1 MKSEKES
8 LVEKMVDLIKYT
20 RKGLADAPSNPILKF
35 SDYASKIPD
44 VVKFTLGE
52 PDFNTPDHIKEAAKK
67 GIDNNHSHYAPSN
80 GTIGLR
86 KAATDFL
93 AQKYGQ
99 KYDAETEVLVTN
111 GVSESIFDAV
121 VACLNPGDIMVVPTP
136 IFPLYMSDVNLLNE
150 GVKIVRVDTSE
161 DGFKLTPAKLQKV
174 LDQYGEKV
182 RMLVM
187 NYPTNPTGVMYTQ
200 KELDDLAD
208 VIRDQPIFALC
219 DEIYSEL
226 NYDQPHASMEKTLH
240 DQVILLNG
248 VSKAW
253 AMTGYRIGI
262 VCAPQ
267 PILEQIAKIHQTIVT
282 TEPTPMQDAA
292 EEAFKNGM
300 NDSQPM
306 KQEFQQRRD
315 ALYHGLTEIGFECAK
330 PQGAFYIFAKIP
342 DGLEQDDTKFIYDLV
357 DQARVAVSAGSS
369 FGRAGQGYIRFSYA
383 VSMDEINEGLKR
395 IAKFVKEN
403 QQ

>member
-1 MKSEKES
+1 
-8 LVEKMVDLIKYT
+8 MVDLIKYT

-52 PDFNTPDHIKEAAKK
+52 PDFNTPDHIKNAAKK
-67 GIDNNHSHYAPSN
+67 GIDENHSHYAPSN
-80 GTIGLR
+80 GTMGLR
-86 KAATDFL
+86 KAAADFL

-99 KYDAETEVLVTN
+99 KYDPETEVLVTN
-111 GVSESIFDAV
+111 GVTESIFDTV
-121 VACLNPGDIMVVPTP
+121 CACLNPGDIMVVPTP
-136 IFPLYMSDVNLLNE
+136 IFPLYMSDVNILND
-150 GVKIVRVDTSE
+150 GAKIVTIDTSK
-161 DGFKLTPAKLQKV
+161 DGFKLTPAKLQAV
-174 LDQYGEKV
+174 LDEYGDQV

-187 NYPTNPTGVMYTQ
+187 NYPTNPTGVMYSQ
-200 KELDDLAD
+200 EELDAIAD
-208 VIRDQPIFALC
+208 VIRDKPIFALC

-226 NYDQPHASMEKTLH
+226 NYDQPHASMEKSLH
-240 DQVILLNG
+240 DQVVLMNG

-267 PILEQIAKIHQTIVT
+267 AILEQIAKVHQTIVT

-300 NDSQPM
+300 NDSEPM
-306 KQEFQQRRD
+306 KREFQKRRD
-315 ALYHGLTEIGFECAK
+315 VLYQGLTDIGFECAK

-342 DGLEQDDTKFIYDLV
+342 AGLEQDDSKFIYDLV
-357 DQARVAVSAGSS
+357 DKAHVAVTAGSS
-369 FGRAGQGYIRFSYA
+369 FALGGQGYIRFSYA
-383 VSMDEINEGLKR
+383 VSMDQINEGLRR
-395 IAKFVKEN
+395 IKKYVEEN
-403 QQ
+403 K

>member
-1 MKSEKES
+1 
-8 LVEKMVDLIKYT
+8 MVDLIKYT

-52 PDFNTPDHIKEAAKK
+52 PDFNTPDHIKNAAKK
-67 GIDNNHSHYAPSN
+67 GIDENHSHYAPSN
-80 GTIGLR
+80 GTMGLR
-86 KAATDFL
+86 KAAADFL

-99 KYDAETEVLVTN
+99 KYDPETEVLVTN
-111 GVSESIFDAV
+111 GVTESIFDTV
-121 VACLNPGDIMVVPTP
+121 CACLNPGDIMVVPTP
-136 IFPLYMSDVNLLNE
+136 IFPLYMSDVNILND
-150 GVKIVRVDTSE
+150 GAKIVTIDTSK
-161 DGFKLTPAKLQKV
+161 DGFKLTPAKLQAV
-174 LDQYGEKV
+174 LDEYGDKV

-187 NYPTNPTGVMYTQ
+187 NYPTNPTGVMYSQ
-200 KELDDLAD
+200 EELDAIAD
-208 VIRDQPIFALC
+208 VIRDKPIFALC

-226 NYDQPHASMEKTLH
+226 NYDQPHASMEKSLH
-240 DQVILLNG
+240 DQVVLMNG

-267 PILEQIAKIHQTIVT
+267 AILEQIAKVHQTIVT

-300 NDSQPM
+300 NDSEPM
-306 KQEFQQRRD
+306 KREFQKRRD
-315 ALYHGLTEIGFECAK
+315 VLYQGLTDIGFECAK

-342 DGLEQDDTKFIYDLV
+342 AGLEQDDSKFIYDLV
-357 DQARVAVSAGSS
+357 DKAHVAVTAGSS
-369 FGRAGQGYIRFSYA
+369 FALGGQGYIRFSYA
-383 VSMDEINEGLKR
+383 VSMDQINEGLRR
-395 IAKFVKEN
+395 IKKYVEEN
-403 QQ
+403 K

>member
-1 MKSEKES
+1 
-8 LVEKMVDLIKYT
+8 MVDLIKYT

-52 PDFNTPDHIKEAAKK
+52 PDFNTPDHIKNAAKK
-67 GIDNNHSHYAPSN
+67 GVDENHSHYAPSN
-80 GTIGLR
+80 GTMGLR
-86 KAATDFL
+86 KAAAAFL

-99 KYDAETEVLVTN
+99 KYDPETEVLVTN
-111 GVSESIFDAV
+111 GVTESIFDTV
-121 VACLNPGDIMVVPTP
+121 CACLNPGDIMVVPTP
-136 IFPLYMSDVNLLNE
+136 IFPLYMSDVNILND
-150 GVKIVRVDTSE
+150 GAKIVTIDTSK
-161 DGFKLTPAKLQKV
+161 DGFKLTPAKLQAV
-174 LDQYGEKV
+174 LDEYGDKV

-187 NYPTNPTGVMYTQ
+187 NYPTNPTGVMYSQ
-200 KELDDLAD
+200 EELDAIAD
-208 VIRDQPIFALC
+208 VIRDKPIFALC

-226 NYDQPHASMEKTLH
+226 NYDQPHASLEKSLH
-240 DQVILLNG
+240 DQVVLMNG

-267 PILEQIAKIHQTIVT
+267 TILEQIAKVHQTIVT

-300 NDSQPM
+300 NDSEPM
-306 KQEFQQRRD
+306 KREFQNRRD
-315 ALYHGLTEIGFECAK
+315 VLYQGLTDIGFECAK

-342 DGLEQDDTKFIYDLV
+342 AGLEQDDSKFIYDLV
-357 DQARVAVSAGSS
+357 DKAHVAVTAGSS
-369 FGRAGQGYIRFSYA
+369 FALGGQGYIRFSYA
-383 VSMDEINEGLKR
+383 VSMDQINEGLRR
-395 IAKFVKEN
+395 IKKYVEEN
-403 QQ
+403 K

>member
-1 MKSEKES
+1 MTRKFG
-8 LVEKMVDLIKYT
+8 EKMVDLIKYT

-52 PDFNTPDHIKEAAKK
+52 PDFNTPDHIKNAAKK
-67 GIDNNHSHYAPSN
+67 GIDENHSHYAPSN
-80 GTIGLR
+80 GTMGLR
-86 KAATDFL
+86 KAAAAFL

-99 KYDAETEVLVTN
+99 KYDPETEVLVTN
-111 GVSESIFDAV
+111 GVTESIFDTV
-121 VACLNPGDIMVVPTP
+121 CACLNPGDIMVVPTP
-136 IFPLYMSDVNLLNE
+136 IFPLYMSDVNILND
-150 GVKIVRVDTSE
+150 GAKIVTIDTSK
-161 DGFKLTPAKLQKV
+161 DGFKLTPAKLQAV
-174 LDQYGEKV
+174 LDEYGDKV

-187 NYPTNPTGVMYTQ
+187 NYPTNPTGVMYSQ
-200 KELDDLAD
+200 EELDAIAD
-208 VIRDQPIFALC
+208 VIRDKPIFALC

-226 NYDQPHASMEKTLH
+226 NYDQPHASLEKSLH
-240 DQVILLNG
+240 DQVVLMNG

-267 PILEQIAKIHQTIVT
+267 TILEQIAKVHQTIVT

-300 NDSQPM
+300 NDSEPM
-306 KQEFQQRRD
+306 KREFQNRRD
-315 ALYHGLTEIGFECAK
+315 VLYQGLTDIGFECAK

-342 DGLEQDDTKFIYDLV
+342 AGLEQDDSKFIYDLV
-357 DQARVAVSAGSS
+357 DKAHVAVTAGSS
-369 FGRAGQGYIRFSYA
+369 FALGGQGYIRFSYA
-383 VSMDEINEGLKR
+383 VSMDQINEGLHR
-395 IAKFVKEN
+395 IKKYVEEN
-403 QQ
+403 K

>member
-1 MKSEKES
+1 
-8 LVEKMVDLIKYT
+8 MVDLIKYT

-52 PDFNTPDHIKEAAKK
+52 PDFNTPDHIKNAAKK
-67 GIDNNHSHYAPSN
+67 GIDENHSHYAPSN
-80 GTIGLR
+80 GTMGLR
-86 KAATDFL
+86 KAAADFL

-99 KYDAETEVLVTN
+99 KYDPETEVLVTN
-111 GVSESIFDAV
+111 GVTESIFDTV
-121 VACLNPGDIMVVPTP
+121 CACLNPGDIMVVPTP
-136 IFPLYMSDVNLLNE
+136 IFPLYMSDVNILND
-150 GVKIVRVDTSE
+150 GAKIVTIDTSK
-161 DGFKLTPAKLQKV
+161 DGFKLTPAKLQAV
-174 LDQYGEKV
+174 LDEYGDKV

-187 NYPTNPTGVMYTQ
+187 NYPTNPTGVMYSQ
-200 KELDDLAD
+200 EELDAIAD
-208 VIRDQPIFALC
+208 VIRDKPIFALC

-226 NYDQPHASMEKTLH
+226 NYDQPHASMEKSLH
-240 DQVILLNG
+240 DQVVLMNG

-267 PILEQIAKIHQTIVT
+267 AILEQIAKVHQTIVT

-300 NDSQPM
+300 NDSEPM
-306 KQEFQQRRD
+306 KREFQKRRD
-315 ALYHGLTEIGFECAK
+315 VLYQGLTDIGFECAK

-342 DGLEQDDTKFIYDLV
+342 AGLEQDDSKFIYDLV
-357 DQARVAVSAGSS
+357 DKAHVAVTGGSS
-369 FGRAGQGYIRFSYA
+369 FALGGQGYIRFSYA
-383 VSMDEINEGLKR
+383 VSMDQINEGLRR
-395 IAKFVKEN
+395 IKKYVEEN
-403 QQ
+403 K

>member
-1 MKSEKES
+1 
-8 LVEKMVDLIKYT
+8 MVDLIKYT

-52 PDFNTPDHIKEAAKK
+52 PDFNTPDHIKNAAKK
-67 GIDNNHSHYAPSN
+67 GIDENHSHYAPSN
-80 GTIGLR
+80 GTMGLR
-86 KAATDFL
+86 KAAADFL

-99 KYDAETEVLVTN
+99 KYDPETEVLVTN
-111 GVSESIFDAV
+111 GVTESIFDTV
-121 VACLNPGDIMVVPTP
+121 CACLNPGDIMVVPTP
-136 IFPLYMSDVNLLNE
+136 IFPLYMSDVNILND
-150 GVKIVRVDTSE
+150 GAKIVTIDTSK
-161 DGFKLTPAKLQKV
+161 DGFKLTPVKLQAV
-174 LDQYGEKV
+174 LDEYGDKV

-187 NYPTNPTGVMYTQ
+187 NYPTNPTGVMYSQ
-200 KELDDLAD
+200 EELDAIAD
-208 VIRDQPIFALC
+208 VIRDKPIFALC

-226 NYDQPHASMEKTLH
+226 NYDQPHASMEKSLH
-240 DQVILLNG
+240 DQVVLMNG

-267 PILEQIAKIHQTIVT
+267 AILEQIAKVHQTIVT

-300 NDSQPM
+300 NDSEPM
-306 KQEFQQRRD
+306 KREFQKRRD
-315 ALYHGLTEIGFECAK
+315 VLYQGLTDIGFECAK

-342 DGLEQDDTKFIYDLV
+342 AGLEQDDSKFIYDLV
-357 DQARVAVSAGSS
+357 DKAHVAVTAGSS
-369 FGRAGQGYIRFSYA
+369 FALGGQGYIRFSYA
-383 VSMDEINEGLKR
+383 VSMDQINEGLRR
-395 IAKFVKEN
+395 IKKYVEEN
-403 QQ
+403 K

>member
-1 MKSEKES
+1 
-8 LVEKMVDLIKYT
+8 MVDLIKYT

-52 PDFNTPDHIKEAAKK
+52 PDFNTPDHIKNAAKK
-67 GIDNNHSHYAPSN
+67 GIDENHSHYAPSN
-80 GTIGLR
+80 GTMGLR
-86 KAATDFL
+86 KAAADFL

-99 KYDAETEVLVTN
+99 KYDPETEVLVTN
-111 GVSESIFDAV
+111 GVTESIFDTV
-121 VACLNPGDIMVVPTP
+121 CACLNPEDIMVVPTP
-136 IFPLYMSDVNLLNE
+136 IFPLYMSDVNILND
-150 GVKIVRVDTSE
+150 GAKIVTIDTSK
-161 DGFKLTPAKLQKV
+161 DGFKLTPAKLQAV
-174 LDQYGEKV
+174 LDEYGDKV

-187 NYPTNPTGVMYTQ
+187 NYPTNPTGVMYSQ
-200 KELDDLAD
+200 EELDAIAD
-208 VIRDQPIFALC
+208 VIRDKPIFALC

-226 NYDQPHASMEKTLH
+226 NYDQPHASMEKSLH
-240 DQVILLNG
+240 DQVVLMNG

-267 PILEQIAKIHQTIVT
+267 AILEQIAKVHQTIVT

-300 NDSQPM
+300 NDSEPM
-306 KQEFQQRRD
+306 KREFQKRRD
-315 ALYHGLTEIGFECAK
+315 VLYQGLTDIGFECAK

-342 DGLEQDDTKFIYDLV
+342 AGLEQDDSKFIYDLV
-357 DQARVAVSAGSS
+357 DKAHVAVTAGSS
-369 FGRAGQGYIRFSYA
+369 FALGGQGYIRFSYA
-383 VSMDEINEGLKR
+383 VSMDQINEGLRR
-395 IAKFVKEN
+395 IKKYVEEN
-403 QQ
+403 K

>member
-1 MKSEKES
+1 
-8 LVEKMVDLIKYT
+8 MVDLIKYT

-52 PDFNTPDHIKEAAKK
+52 PDFNTPDHIKNAAKK
-67 GIDNNHSHYAPSN
+67 GIDENHSHYAPSN
-80 GTIGLR
+80 GTMGLR
-86 KAATDFL
+86 KAAAAFL

-99 KYDAETEVLVTN
+99 KYDPETEVLVTN
-111 GVSESIFDAV
+111 GVTESIFDTV
-121 VACLNPGDIMVVPTP
+121 CACLNPGDIMVVPTP
-136 IFPLYMSDVNLLNE
+136 IFPLYMSDVNILND
-150 GVKIVRVDTSE
+150 GAKIVTIDTSK
-161 DGFKLTPAKLQKV
+161 DGFKLTPAKLQAV
-174 LDQYGEKV
+174 LDEYGDKV

-187 NYPTNPTGVMYTQ
+187 NYPTNPTGVMYSQ
-200 KELDDLAD
+200 EELDAIAD
-208 VIRDQPIFALC
+208 VIRDKPIFALC

-226 NYDQPHASMEKTLH
+226 NYDQPHASLEKSLH
-240 DQVILLNG
+240 DQVVLMNG

-267 PILEQIAKIHQTIVT
+267 TILEQIAKVHQTIVT

-300 NDSQPM
+300 NDSEPM
-306 KQEFQQRRD
+306 KREFQNRRD
-315 ALYHGLTEIGFECAK
+315 VLYQGLTDIGFECAK

-342 DGLEQDDTKFIYDLV
+342 AGLEQDDSKFIYDLV
-357 DQARVAVSAGSS
+357 DKAHVAVTAGSS
-369 FGRAGQGYIRFSYA
+369 FALGGQGYIRFSYA
-383 VSMDEINEGLKR
+383 VSMDQINEGLRR
-395 IAKFVKEN
+395 IKKYVEEN
-403 QQ
+403 K

>member
-1 MKSEKES
+1 
-8 LVEKMVDLIKYT
+8 MVDLIKYT

-52 PDFNTPDHIKEAAKK
+52 PDFNTPDHIKNAAKK
-67 GIDNNHSHYAPSN
+67 GIDENHSHYALSN

-86 KAATDFL
+86 KAAADFL

-99 KYDAETEVLVTN
+99 KYDPETEVLVTN
-111 GVSESIFDAV
+111 GVTESIFDTV
-121 VACLNPGDIMVVPTP
+121 CACLNSGDIMVVPTP
-136 IFPLYMSDVNLLNE
+136 IFPLYMSDVNILND
-150 GVKIVRVDTSE
+150 GAKIVTIDTSK
-161 DGFKLTPAKLQKV
+161 DGFKLTPAKLQAI
-174 LDQYGEKV
+174 LDEYGDKV

-187 NYPTNPTGVMYTQ
+187 NYPTNPTGVMYSQ
-200 KELDDLAD
+200 EELDAIAD
-208 VIRDQPIFALC
+208 VIRDKPIFALC

-226 NYDQPHASMEKTLH
+226 NYDQPHASMEKSLH
-240 DQVILLNG
+240 DQVVLMNG

-267 PILEQIAKIHQTIVT
+267 AILEQIAKVHQTIVT

-300 NDSQPM
+300 NDSEPM
-306 KQEFQQRRD
+306 KREFQKRRD
-315 ALYHGLTEIGFECAK
+315 VLYQGLTDIGFECAK

-342 DGLEQDDTKFIYDLV
+342 AGLEQDDSKFIYDLV
-357 DQARVAVSAGSS
+357 DKAHVAVTAGSS
-369 FGRAGQGYIRFSYA
+369 FALGGQGYIRFSYA
-383 VSMDEINEGLKR
+383 VSMDQINEGLRR
-395 IAKFVKEN
+395 IKKYVEEN
-403 QQ
+403 K

>member
-1 MKSEKES
+1 MTRKFG
-8 LVEKMVDLIKYT
+8 EKMVDLIKYT

-52 PDFNTPDHIKEAAKK
+52 PDFNTPDHIKNAAKK
-67 GIDNNHSHYAPSN
+67 GVDENHSHYAPSN
-80 GTIGLR
+80 GTMGLR
-86 KAATDFL
+86 KAAAAFL

-99 KYDAETEVLVTN
+99 KYDPETEVLVTN
-111 GVSESIFDAV
+111 GVTESIFDTV
-121 VACLNPGDIMVVPTP
+121 CACLNPGDIMVVPTP
-136 IFPLYMSDVNLLNE
+136 IFPLYMSDVNILND
-150 GVKIVRVDTSE
+150 GAKIVTIDTSK
-161 DGFKLTPAKLQKV
+161 DGFKLTPAKLQAV
-174 LDQYGEKV
+174 LDEYGDKV

-187 NYPTNPTGVMYTQ
+187 NYPTNPTGVMYSQ
-200 KELDDLAD
+200 EELDAIAD
-208 VIRDQPIFALC
+208 VIRDKPIFALC

-226 NYDQPHASMEKTLH
+226 NYDQPHASLEKSLH
-240 DQVILLNG
+240 DQVVLMNG

-267 PILEQIAKIHQTIVT
+267 TILEQIAKVHQTIVT

-300 NDSQPM
+300 NDSEPM
-306 KQEFQQRRD
+306 KREFQNRRD
-315 ALYHGLTEIGFECAK
+315 VLYQGLTDIGFECAK

-342 DGLEQDDTKFIYDLV
+342 AGLEQDDSKFIYDLV
-357 DQARVAVSAGSS
+357 DKAHVAVTAGSS
-369 FGRAGQGYIRFSYA
+369 FALGGQGYIRFSYA
-383 VSMDEINEGLKR
+383 VSMDQINEGLHR
-395 IAKFVKEN
+395 IKKYVEEN
-403 QQ
+403 K

>member
-1 MKSEKES
+1 
-8 LVEKMVDLIKYT
+8 MVDLIKYT

-52 PDFNTPDHIKEAAKK
+52 PDFNTPDHIKNAAKK
-67 GIDNNHSHYAPSN
+67 GIDENHSHYAPSN
-80 GTIGLR
+80 GTMGLR
-86 KAATDFL
+86 KAAAAFL

-99 KYDAETEVLVTN
+99 RYDPETEVLVTN
-111 GVSESIFDAV
+111 GVTESIFDTV
-121 VACLNPGDIMVVPTP
+121 CACLNPGDIMVVPTP
-136 IFPLYMSDVNLLNE
+136 IFPLYMSDVNILND
-150 GVKIVRVDTSE
+150 GAKIVTIDTSK
-161 DGFKLTPAKLQKV
+161 DGFKLTPAKLQAV
-174 LDQYGEKV
+174 LDEYGDKV

-187 NYPTNPTGVMYTQ
+187 NYPTNPTGVMYSQ
-200 KELDDLAD
+200 EELDAIAD
-208 VIRDQPIFALC
+208 VIRDKPIFALC

-226 NYDQPHASMEKTLH
+226 NYDQPHASLEKSLH
-240 DQVILLNG
+240 DQVVLMNG

-267 PILEQIAKIHQTIVT
+267 TILEQIAKVHQTIVT

-300 NDSQPM
+300 NDSEPM
-306 KQEFQQRRD
+306 KREFQNRRD
-315 ALYHGLTEIGFECAK
+315 VLYQGLTDIGFECAK

-342 DGLEQDDTKFIYDLV
+342 AGLEQDDSKFIYDLV
-357 DQARVAVSAGSS
+357 DKAHVAVTAGSS
-369 FGRAGQGYIRFSYA
+369 FALGGQGYIRFSYA
-383 VSMDEINEGLKR
+383 VSMDQINEGLRR
-395 IAKFVKEN
+395 IKKYVEEN
-403 QQ
+403 K